1 MKKALFVAILF
12 AVSAIYLQIGWS
24 NQAEPYI
31 VRVQIGDLYFKP
43 EFIQLKA
50 GHKVKIELIN
60 KGKIEHEFMIG
71 RGVEEDN
78 ESKSHMEMEMPN
90 EDEGEHE
97 HHEGAQNPHSEMSKR
112 FAKDFFGGVEV
123 AAQTENGAE
132 FMKVPGHGTMVR
144 LKPESK
150 AAITFTVSVDRKGKW
165 QMACF
170 VPGHYEANMKGEI
183 IIK

>member
-1 MKKALFVAILF
+1 MKKTLFVAVLF

-24 NQAEPYI
+24 NQAEPDI
-31 VRVQIGDLYFKP
+31 VQVQIGDLYFKP
-43 EFIQLKA
+43 ESIQLRA
-50 GHKVKIELIN
+50 GHKVEIELIN
-60 KGKIEHEFMIG
+60 KGKIEHEFMVG

-78 ESKSHMEMEMPN
+78 ESESHMEMPD
-90 EDEGEHE
+90 EDKGKYE
-97 HHEGAQNPHSEMSKR
+97 HHEGVHNTHSEMSKR
-112 FAKDFFGGVEV
+112 FEKDFFEGVEV
-123 AAQTENGAE
+123 VAQTENGAE

-144 LKPESK
+144 LKPESR
-150 AAITFTVSVDRKGKW
+150 ATITFTVPVDHKGKW